1 MQPEIILEELIQL
14 SQELGREDR
23 QLAMLGEGN
32 SSADIGDGTFWV
44 KGSGTEMATADRSSF
59 SRISLEAVMDL
70 LSNDNLSDEQIQ
82 TGLLAARVDAN
93 HPKPSVE
100 TFLHAISIREAGAKW
115 VAHSHSV
122 AVLKILCSQMGA
134 EPFLH
139 AIFPDQ
145 IVVCGAEPL
154 VVPYV
159 DPGFVLA
166 TTVRNELRSY
176 LDHKGRPPAR
186 HPDGQSRYCHP
197 WADLREAL
205 NAMLMADKWARVLEG
220 TFAFGG
226 PNYLTDKQV
235 ERIETR
241 IDEVYRR
248 QRLARD
254 SQK

>member
-1 MQPEIILEELIQL
+1 MQSEVVLEELIQL
-14 SQELGREDR
+14 SRELGRDDR

-32 SSADIGDGTFWV
+32 TSADIGDGTFWV
-44 KGSGTEMATADRSSF
+44 KGSGSEMATAGENSF
-59 SRISLEAVMDL
+59 ARVSLDAVMDL
-70 LSNDNLSDEQIQ
+70 LANDNLSDEQIQ
-82 TGLLAARVDAN
+82 TGLLAARVN
-93 HPKPSVE
+93 QSHPKPSVE

-115 VAHSHSV
+115 VAHTHSV

-134 EPFLH
+134 EPFMH

-166 TTVRNELRSY
+166 ATVRNELRSY
-176 LDHKGRPPAR
+176 LDHKGRPPR
-186 HPDGQSRYCHP
+186 VMLMVNHGIVTFGQSS
-197 WADLREAL
+197 REAL

-220 TFAFGG
+220 AFAFGG
-226 PNYLTDKQV
+226 PHYLSDSQV

-241 IDEVYRR
+241 IDEVFRR
-248 QRLARD
+248 RRLAKD
-254 SQK
+254 

>member
-1 MQPEIILEELIQL
+1 MQPEDILKELIQL
-14 SQELGREDR
+14 SRELGNEDR

-32 SSADIGDGTFWV
+32 TSADIGDGTFWV
-44 KGSGTEMATADRSSF
+44 KGSGKEMATADESSF
-59 SRISLEAVMDL
+59 SRISLDAVMQL
-70 LSNDNLSDEQIQ
+70 LSSDYLSDEQIQ
-82 TGLLAARVDAN
+82 AGLLAARLDQS

-100 TFLHAISIREAGAKW
+100 TFLHAISIHEGIAKW

-139 AIFPDQ
+139 SIFPDQ
-145 IVVCGAEPL
+145 IVICGVEPL

-166 TTVRNELRSY
+166 VTVRDELHKF
-176 LDHKGRPPAR
+176 LDRNGVPPR
-186 HPDGQSRYCHP
+186 IMLMVNHGIVTFGQSS
-197 WADLREAL
+197 REAL

-226 PNYLTDKQV
+226 PHYLTSNQV

-241 IDEVYRR
+241 IDEVFRR
-248 QRLARD
+248 QNL
-254 SQK
+254 SKN

>member
-1 MQPEIILEELIQL
+1 MQPDVVLQELIQL
-14 SQELGREDR
+14 SHELGRDDR

-32 SSADIGDGTFWV
+32 TSADIGDGTFWV
-44 KGSGTEMATADRSSF
+44 KGSGKEMATADESSF
-59 SRISLEAVMDL
+59 ARISLDHVMQL
-70 LSNDNLSDEQIQ
+70 LSNDYLSDEQIQ
-82 TGLLAARVDAN
+82 AGLLAARLDQNA
-93 HPKPSVE
+93 PKPSVE
-100 TFLHAISIREAGAKW
+100 TFLHAISIREGGAKW

-139 AIFPDQ
+139 SIFPDQ

-159 DPGFVLA
+159 DPGFILA
-166 TTVRNELRSY
+166 ITVRDELRKFM
-176 LDHKGRPPAR
+176 DRTGQPPR
-186 HPDGQSRYCHP
+186 VMLMINHGIVTFGQTS
-197 WADLREAL
+197 REAL

-226 PNYLTDKQV
+226 PHYLVDTQV

-248 QRLARD
+248 RHLAKD
-254 SQK
+254 

>member
-1 MQPEIILEELIQL
+1 MQPEVILQELIQL
-14 SQELGREDR
+14 SHELGREDR

-32 SSADIGDGTFWV
+32 TSADIGDGTFWV
-44 KGSGTEMATADRSSF
+44 KGSGAEMGTANESSF
-59 SRISLEAVMDL
+59 SRISLDAVMDL
-70 LSNDNLSDEQIQ
+70 LSNDYLSDEQIQ
-82 TGLLAARVDAN
+82 SGLLAARTDPN

-100 TFLHAISIREAGAKW
+100 TFLHAISIREGGAKW

-139 AIFPDQ
+139 SMFPDQ

-166 TTVRNELRSY
+166 VTVRDELRKY
-176 LDHKGRPPAR
+176 MDRNGRAPR
-186 HPDGQSRYCHP
+186 TVLMVNHGIVTLGQT
-197 WADLREAL
+197 AREAL
-205 NAMLMADKWARVLEG
+205 NTMLMADKWARVLEG

-226 PNYLTDKQV
+226 PHYLTGQQV

-248 QRLARD
+248 QRLAKD
-254 SQK
+254 